1 MAEQCQI
8 LEVTTIKLRAAMSK
22 YLKDRDSKSF
32 LMTLTKKPGVSTVS
46 RIDARPTDTTASIEQ
61 TNKNF
66 LTMFDVLARSIA
78 GSTKRMSES
87 QAIAAFNELRGVV
100 TSTLF
105 NRLDDNSEGKPGEN
119 TDDSDAYPEEETK
132 SLKESLDK
140 NRARLDEHLKD
151 FYGDGSYNI
160 INNLF
165 DTFEDNIMS
174 ASYWDST
181 TGGIVAYNN
190 AILNNRI
197 QAYKN
202 SLYSQI
208 VKFLKQKGIV
218 SEDTIESMVTPEG
231 QFIGHEYFDTLETFY
246 EYYKKLPDGK
256 DQLVEENKNRIN
268 NVFRKEKEAR
278 YIAIVQSLKSMPD
291 EELRKKFLTRVKNAF
306 GQGKRS
312 ILAEQQLYTA
322 GSYSDYFKVINKAI
336 KDFELQNV
344 QVTYSENG
352 VIKTQTVQE
361 ALDFINS
368 SETSL
373 LNAANAYTSLTH
385 FDKILK
391 ARITAITVDKDFED
405 QEVAYMNKYSHHQ
418 DTSHEKKGWQTSESV
433 DSEKYT
439 SNLTKALF
447 RQIKIYNFKTN
458 QYTGKRL
465 DSTAF
470 IVATHNLIDD
480 IIYDRIRFSVKGED
494 VDELMKCIVELHDNP
509 VRNFQRA
516 LELLFDNGANN
527 LIDKMRYNRTGVK
540 RLISESDKNI
550 LFSIYNAVFNKNN
563 PISLISSEQEN
574 SKEIDGPALSL
585 IGEIAGYVDRNA
597 SMHYAE
603 TSIDYDSGQVKIVL

>member
-105 NRLDDNSEGKPGEN
+105 NRLDNNSEGNPGEN

-231 QFIGHEYFDTLETFY
+231 
-246 EYYKKLPDGK
+246 
-256 DQLVEENKNRIN
+256 
-268 NVFRKEKEAR
+268 
-278 YIAIVQSLKSMPD
+278 
-291 EELRKKFLTRVKNAF
+291 
-306 GQGKRS
+306 
-312 ILAEQQLYTA
+312 
-322 GSYSDYFKVINKAI
+322 
-336 KDFELQNV
+336 
-344 QVTYSENG
+344 
-352 VIKTQTVQE
+352 
-361 ALDFINS
+361 
-368 SETSL
+368 
-373 LNAANAYTSLTH
+373 
-385 FDKILK
+385 
-391 ARITAITVDKDFED
+391 
-405 QEVAYMNKYSHHQ
+405 
-418 DTSHEKKGWQTSESV
+418 
-433 DSEKYT
+433 
-439 SNLTKALF
+439 
-447 RQIKIYNFKTN
+447 
-458 QYTGKRL
+458 
-465 DSTAF
+465 
-470 IVATHNLIDD
+470 
-480 IIYDRIRFSVKGED
+480 
-494 VDELMKCIVELHDNP
+494 
-509 VRNFQRA
+509 
-516 LELLFDNGANN
+516 
-527 LIDKMRYNRTGVK
+527 
-540 RLISESDKNI
+540 
-550 LFSIYNAVFNKNN
+550 
-563 PISLISSEQEN
+563 
-574 SKEIDGPALSL
+574 
-585 IGEIAGYVDRNA
+585 
-597 SMHYAE
+597 
-603 TSIDYDSGQVKIVL
+603 